1 MSMRN
6 FFAAALLLVCATAL
20 APRAEDDMA
29 TAILKSAGAKGGE
42 VAAKALAGLLYDT
55 SCKDMNLDAATGYI
69 CKILGS
75 VSGRAEEEWKA
86 NITKQLDQISSK
98 LVTIENGQREIQRE
112 LTTQHKVMESKFNQ
126 VSSNV
131 VAGTHLVR
139 IEGLWDKYEAQFKKA
154 DSVNR
159 ESMLSFAKEIMKSQP
174 HRILADLNVGLTKPI
189 LEGQPLLRY
198 PFYEWRL
205 KGGSIMSDKLNASEL
220 YDFAEKKFV
229 DFRTREEKAYVMY
242 LWAAA
247 VLESQCKLHPQQ
259 CSAPPRASADF
270 KADYER
276 NTRQQVEAFNAAVDW
291 FLLSYSMTR
300 NGTAGHFLR

>member
-20 APRAEDDMA
+20 AARAEDDMA

-42 VAAKALAGLLYDT
+42 IAAKALAGLLYDT

-112 LTTQHKVMESKFNQ
+112 LTTQHHVMESKFNQ

-139 IEGLWDKYEAQFKKA
+139 IEGLWEKYQAQFDKV
-154 DSVNR
+154 DSDVTR
-159 ESMLSFAKEIMKSQP
+159 EAMLSFAREIMKSEP
-174 HRILADLNVGLTKPI
+174 PTILADLNVVLTKPI
-189 LEGQPLLRY
+189 LDGQPLLRY
-198 PFYEWRL
+198 PFYEWSLKTGGIIPARL
-205 KGGSIMSDKLNASEL
+205 DAARTS
-220 YDFAEKKFV
+220 DFAEQKS
-229 DFRTREEKAYVMY
+229 D
-242 LWAAA
+242 
-247 VLESQCKLHPQQ
+247 
-259 CSAPPRASADF
+259 
-270 KADYER
+270 
-276 NTRQQVEAFNAAVDW
+276 AF
-291 FLLSYSMTR
+291 
-300 NGTAGHFLR
+300 

>member
-1 MSMRN
+1 MLTS
-6 FFAAALLLVCATAL
+6 AKGT
-20 APRAEDDMA
+20 
-29 TAILKSAGAKGGE
+29 LKSE
-42 VAAKALAGLLYDT
+42 PRPTPD
-55 SCKDMNLDAATGYI
+55 
-69 CKILGS
+69 
-75 VSGRAEEEWKA
+75 
-86 NITKQLDQISSK
+86 
-98 LVTIENGQREIQRE
+98 
-112 LTTQHKVMESKFNQ
+112 
-126 VSSNV
+126 
-131 VAGTHLVR
+131 
-139 IEGLWDKYEAQFKKA
+139 
-154 DSVNR
+154 
-159 ESMLSFAKEIMKSQP
+159 
-174 HRILADLNVGLTKPI
+174 DLNVVLTKPI
-189 LEGQPLLRY
+189 LDGQPLLRC

-205 KGGSIMSDKLNASEL
+205 KGGSIMSDRLNASEL

-300 NGTAGHFLR
+300 NGTLGNFLPSGATG